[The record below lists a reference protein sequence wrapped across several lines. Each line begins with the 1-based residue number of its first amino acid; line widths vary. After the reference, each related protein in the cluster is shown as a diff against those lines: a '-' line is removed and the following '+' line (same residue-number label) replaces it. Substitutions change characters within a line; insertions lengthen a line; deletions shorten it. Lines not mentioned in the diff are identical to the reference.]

1 MLHQRQSVKLLAIA
15 LSLALLVGLSLPC
28 RPQAPH
34 ESSTGQHQQPTS
46 ESSQHQDD
54 PAPEPRPELKP
65 QVEALRS
72 MFNELKYAETLQQAD
87 ALLQQASEK
96 GDKTGQAYSHRF
108 RAWALQGLSRLEEA
122 VVAWRQAHGLWRELG
137 DGVFEAEALLGWA
150 LCLWRTERA
159 QAEGLIEQALGLA
172 QTERR
177 RPLAMAQVLSDSGAA
192 WYGLADLSV
201 SRRCFEQALA
211 IQKRF
216 APHSVGMALTLNNL
230 GNIAAD
236 RGDLAAAQQYYEQAF
251 AIQERLAPN
260 SREAAVI
267 LSGLG
272 STALYRGDLE
282 AAQRYFERAL
292 AIFEPLAPKSLEI
305 AVILNSLGVVAYN
318 RGDLSR
324 AQQYYEQALGI
335 YERLVPNSLA
345 AAQTLN
351 NLGLVAYNRGNLE
364 ESLRYFERSLALK
377 ERLVPDS
384 LSVAQTLNNLGN
396 VARHQGDLATAQQR
410 YEQALGIYERLAPNS
425 LSVAQT
431 LNNLG
436 IVARQRGD
444 LALAQGYYER
454 ALAIQEHLAPNS
466 LSVAQTLNNLGIVAR
481 QRGNLVTAQQ
491 RYEQALG
498 IYERMAPDS
507 LREAVVLHNLGNVA
521 IAQGDLE
528 RAQQYYERALIIR
541 ERLAPQS
548 LEVADT
554 LHNLGNVAFS
564 RGDLERAQQY
574 LEQSLAIAERL
585 APNALEAAH
594 TRYVLAQLKL
604 VQNQP
609 QAALQHL
616 QRALAIT
623 ETQRQAVADPETRAL
638 FSERY
643 FSPYPI
649 LARAYLQLKQP
660 ARAAETL
667 ERSRARSLAETLQQR
682 QLAFAENTPNP
693 LRQLL
698 QQQQQLSAKRLQTYR
713 QLQETNA
720 DDAETIAQLQRT
732 LRTLDQ
738 QQRTL
743 DDRLRKEFPD
753 YANLVL
759 PKPLGI
765 QQIQQSLDAGTV
777 LLYYAL
783 TEDHLLI
790 IAVSRTEVRGVARKV
805 DVVHLE
811 KQVQQ
816 LRAVLSKPPVFRN
829 ALERREWRQ
838 QSQWLY
844 AELVAPMQG
853 MLKNVQR
860 VLLCPDG
867 VLCQLPWAALIV
879 NTENGKPVYWIERV
893 ALHLTPSVGVYRQA
907 RSVQPTPQGVA
918 ITAVWNYTNGKP
930 IDLAQNQRLEAA
942 TLLRRSGAG
951 TVLEDLKH
959 APDEVDELRK
969 VFGKGARVA
978 VNAQATP
985 QRAQEL
991 TANARVVHLLCHARA
1006 DHTDPLN
1013 SALLLAPAG
1022 SDVGKLTAGEV
1033 LFHWRLRADLV
1044 MLSACETGVGAAR
1057 RYEGVYSLGRAFLA
1071 AGSRSVGMSLWAVSD
1086 KATVELMRGFYNRY
1100 KRGMAKD
1107 EALRA
1112 AQLELLRTPQHADPY
1127 FWSAFVLMGDYR

>member
-1 MLHQRQSVKLLAIA
+1 MPYQRLGVPMIAIM
-15 LSLALLVGLSLPC
+15 SLVLLVGFSLPC
-28 RPQAPH
+28 RAQDNSIPPT
-34 ESSTGQHQQPTS
+34 EQHQQQTS
-46 ESSQHQDD
+46 ESSQHRDD
-54 PAPEPRPELKP
+54 HAPEPHPELKP
-65 QVEALRS
+65 LVDAIPNLL
-72 MFNELKYAETLQQAD
+72 NERKYDDALQQAD

-96 GDKTGQAYSHRF
+96 GDKTGQAYAHRF
-108 RAWALQGLSRLEEA
+108 RAWALQGLNRLEEA
-122 VVAWRQAHGLWRELG
+122 VSAWRQARGLWQELG
-137 DGVFEAEALLGWA
+137 DGVFETEALLGWA
-150 LCLWRTERA
+150 FCLWRTDRA
-159 QAEGLIEQALGLA
+159 QAEGLIDQALDLA
-172 QTERR
+172 QAERR

-192 WYGLADLSV
+192 WYGLADLSI
-201 SRRCFEQALA
+201 SKRCFEQVLA
-211 IQKRF
+211 IQNRF

-267 LSGLG
+267 LNGLG
-272 STALYRGDLE
+272 STALYQGNLE

-292 AIFEPLAPKSLEI
+292 AIFESIAPNSLEI
-305 AVILNSLGVVAYN
+305 AAILNSLGVVAYN

-364 ESLRYFERSLALK
+364 EALRYFERSLALK
-377 ERLVPDS
+377 ERLAPNS

-410 YEQALGIYERLAPNS
+410 YEQALGIYERIAP
-425 LSVAQT
+425 
-431 LNNLG
+431 G
-436 IVARQRGD
+436 
-444 LALAQGYYER
+444 
-454 ALAIQEHLAPNS
+454 
-466 LSVAQTLNNLGIVAR
+466 
-481 QRGNLVTAQQ
+481 
-491 RYEQALG
+491 
-498 IYERMAPDS
+498 S
-507 LREAVVLHNLGNVA
+507 LREAAVLHNLGNVA

-528 RAQQYYERALIIR
+528 RAQQYYERALTIR

-564 RGDLERAQQY
+564 RGDMEQAQQY
-574 LEQSLAIAERL
+574 LEQSLAIVERF

-594 TRYVLAQLKL
+594 THYVLAQLKL
-604 VQNQP
+604 LQNQP
-609 QAALQHL
+609 QAAILHL

-623 ETQRQAVADPETRAL
+623 ETQRQAVADPESRAL

-649 LARAYLQLKQP
+649 LARAHLQLNQP

-682 QLAFAENTPNP
+682 QLAFAENTPP
-693 LRQLL
+693 ALRQLL
-698 QQQQQLSAKRLQTYR
+698 RQQDQLNAKRLQTYR
-713 QLQETNA
+713 QLQETRS

-732 LRTLDQ
+732 LRELDQ
-738 QQRTL
+738 QQRVL
-743 DDRLRKEFPD
+743 NDRLRKEFPD
-753 YANLVL
+753 YASLAL
-759 PKPLGI
+759 PKPLTI

-777 LLYYAL
+777 LLYHAL

-790 IAVSRTEVRGVARKV
+790 IAVSRTEVRGVARRV
-805 DVVHLE
+805 DVAHLE

-829 ALERREWRQ
+829 VLERREWQQ

-853 MLKNVQR
+853 MLKNAQR

-879 NTENGKPVYWIERV
+879 KTENGKPVYWIERT

-907 RSVQPTPQGVA
+907 RAVQPASQGAA
-918 ITAVWNYTNGKP
+918 IAAVWNYTNGKP
-930 IDLAQNQRLEAA
+930 IDLAQHQRLEAA

-951 TVLEDLKH
+951 TVLEDLPHGSKET
-959 APDEVDELRK
+959 AALRK
-969 VFGKGARVA
+969 LFGKEARVA
-978 VNAQATP
+978 VNTQATP
-985 QRAQEL
+985 QQARRL
-991 TANARVVHLLCHARA
+991 TANARVVHFVCHARV
-1006 DHTDPLN
+1006 DHTDPLS

-1033 LFHWRLRADLV
+1033 LLNWRLRADLV
-1044 MLSACETGVGAAR
+1044 MLSACETGVGMAK

-1071 AGSRSVGMSLWAVSD
+1071 AGSRSVGMSLWKVSD
-1086 KATVELMRGFYNRY
+1086 EATVKLMEGFYRRY
-1100 KRGMAKD
+1100 VRGTAKD

-1112 AQLELLRTPQHADPY
+1112 AQLGLLRTPKYADPY

>member
-1 MLHQRQSVKLLAIA
+1 M
-15 LSLALLVGLSLPC
+15 SLVLLVGFSLPC
-28 RPQAPH
+28 RAQDNSIPPT
-34 ESSTGQHQQPTS
+34 EQHQQQTS
-46 ESSQHQDD
+46 ESSQHRDD
-54 PAPEPRPELKP
+54 HAPEPHPELKP
-65 QVEALRS
+65 LVDAIPNLL
-72 MFNELKYAETLQQAD
+72 NERKYDDALQQAD

-96 GDKTGQAYSHRF
+96 GDKTGQAYAHRF
-108 RAWALQGLSRLEEA
+108 RAWALQGLNRLEEA
-122 VVAWRQAHGLWRELG
+122 VSAWRQARGLWQELG
-137 DGVFEAEALLGWA
+137 DGVFETEALLGWA
-150 LCLWRTERA
+150 FCLWRTDRA
-159 QAEGLIEQALGLA
+159 QAEGLIDQALDLA
-172 QTERR
+172 QAERR

-192 WYGLADLSV
+192 WYGLADLSI
-201 SRRCFEQALA
+201 SKRCFEQVLA
-211 IQKRF
+211 IQNRF

-267 LSGLG
+267 LNGLG
-272 STALYRGDLE
+272 STALYQGNLE

-292 AIFEPLAPKSLEI
+292 AIFESIAPNSLEI
-305 AVILNSLGVVAYN
+305 AAILNSLGVVAYN

-364 ESLRYFERSLALK
+364 EALRYFERSLALK
-377 ERLVPDS
+377 ERLAPNS

-454 ALAIQEHLAPNS
+454 ALAIQERLAPNS

-481 QRGNLVTAQQ
+481 QRGDLATAQQ

-498 IYERMAPDS
+498 IYERIAPGS
-507 LREAVVLHNLGNVA
+507 LREAAVLHNLGNVA

-528 RAQQYYERALIIR
+528 RAQQYYERALTIR

-564 RGDLERAQQY
+564 RGDMEQAQQY
-574 LEQSLAIAERL
+574 LEQSLAIVERF

-594 TRYVLAQLKL
+594 THYVLAQLKL
-604 VQNQP
+604 LQNQP
-609 QAALQHL
+609 QAAILHL

-623 ETQRQAVADPETRAL
+623 ETQRQAVADPESRAL

-649 LARAYLQLKQP
+649 LARAHLQLNQP

-682 QLAFAENTPNP
+682 QLAFAENTPP
-693 LRQLL
+693 ALRQLL
-698 QQQQQLSAKRLQTYR
+698 RQQDQLNAKRLQTYR
-713 QLQETNA
+713 QLQETRS

-732 LRTLDQ
+732 LRELDQ
-738 QQRTL
+738 QQRVL
-743 DDRLRKEFPD
+743 NDRLRKEFPD
-753 YANLVL
+753 YASLAL
-759 PKPLGI
+759 PKPLTI

-777 LLYYAL
+777 LLYHAL

-790 IAVSRTEVRGVARKV
+790 IAVSRTEVRGVARRV
-805 DVVHLE
+805 DVAHLE

-829 ALERREWRQ
+829 VLERREWQQ

-853 MLKNVQR
+853 MLKNAQR

-879 NTENGKPVYWIERV
+879 KTENGKPVYWIERT

-907 RSVQPTPQGVA
+907 RAVQPASQGAA
-918 ITAVWNYTNGKP
+918 IAAVWNYTNGKP
-930 IDLAQNQRLEAA
+930 IDLAQHQRLEAA

-951 TVLEDLKH
+951 TVLEDLPHGSKET
-959 APDEVDELRK
+959 AALRK
-969 VFGKGARVA
+969 LFGKEARVA
-978 VNAQATP
+978 VNTQATP
-985 QRAQEL
+985 QQARRL
-991 TANARVVHLLCHARA
+991 TANARVVHFVCHARV
-1006 DHTDPLN
+1006 DHTDPLS

-1033 LFHWRLRADLV
+1033 LLNWRLRADLV
-1044 MLSACETGVGAAR
+1044 MLSACETGVGMAK

-1071 AGSRSVGMSLWAVSD
+1071 AGSRSVGMSLWKVSD
-1086 KATVELMRGFYNRY
+1086 EATVKLMEGFYRRY
-1100 KRGMAKD
+1100 VRGTAKD

-1112 AQLELLRTPQHADPY
+1112 AQLGLLRTPKYADPY